1 MLVTLFGSKARV
13 KVLALFMLNPA
24 SEFYLREIARRT
36 DLPVRA
42 AERTVQALT
51 KIGLLRRQKRGNSVY
66 YSVEPSFPVIQELK
80 SIFLKTVGLGY
91 RLRRAIAEKGGAD
104 IAFVFGS
111 YAKNQEN
118 LASDVDVFIVGD
130 VSSRELAPV
139 LNELEEE
146 LGREIN
152 ATVFTAGELRTRI
165 DNQDHFVRSVLRG
178 PKLFLIGDEDALER
192 LAS

>member
-1 MLVTLFGSKARV
+1 MLAKLFGSKARV

-24 SEFYLREIARRT
+24 SEFYLREVARRT
-36 DLPVRA
+36 GLQVRA

-51 KIGLLRRQKRGNSVY
+51 EIGLLRRQRRGNSVY
-66 YSVEPSFPVIQELK
+66 YSVEPDFPFTQELK
-80 SIFLKTVGLGY
+80 SIFLKTVGLGD
-91 RLRRAIAEKGGAD
+91 RLRQAIAEKGGAD

-118 LASDVDVFIVGD
+118 LASDVDVFIIGGI
-130 VSSRELAPV
+130 SSRELAPV

-152 ATVFTAGELRTRI
+152 ATVFSPDELRTRI

-178 PKLFLIGDEDALER
+178 PKLFLIGDEDVLER